1 MDENEGAGLPAGVGC
16 VQVSLN
22 EDFFLDFGGARVHE
36 NFEIFYQLQLS

>member
-1 MDENEGAGLPAGVGC
+1 MRVPDCRLVGC

-22 EDFFLDFGGARVHE
+22 KDFFLDFGGARVHE